1 MISDVVVALT
11 VSSLVPGPLRR
22 ARPSCN
28 LYRACGRRATVDAM
42 KLCRR
47 QFQLLAAGAAALPI
61 ATRTASAQ
69 AYPSRPGRWL
79 GGYAPGG
86 GNAIAA
92 RLTGPCF
99 SRRLAPP
106 PVLHTPPP
114 PAT

>member
-42 KLCRR
+42 KLSRR

-69 AYPSRPGRWL
+69 PYPSPPLRWL
-79 GGYAPGG
+79 PGSPPRG
-86 GNAIAA
+86 A
-92 RLTGPCF
+92 TPT
-99 SRRLAPP
+99 APP
-106 PVLHTPPP
+106 LIGHSLSHLP
-114 PAT
+114 